1 MNTVYLS
8 DMGCIFLPTLLIF
21 RGPRV
26 DSDLS
31 SPCVL
36 HGFEAGLPCRARPF
50 LLLLKA
56 TAARFRLLLEVLPEC
71 C

>member
-1 MNTVYLS
+1 MYHFIKATYPSHFKIVFMQNR
-8 DMGCIFLPTLLIF
+8 LIF

-31 SPCVL
+31 PSVL

-56 TAARFRLLLEVLPEC
+56 TAARFRLLLEVL
-71 C
+71 